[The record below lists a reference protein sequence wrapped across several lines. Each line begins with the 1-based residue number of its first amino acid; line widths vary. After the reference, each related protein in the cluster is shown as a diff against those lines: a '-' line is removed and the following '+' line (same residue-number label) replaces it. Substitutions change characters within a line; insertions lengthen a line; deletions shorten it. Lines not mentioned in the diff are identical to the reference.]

1 MLRFVLVFLLF
12 LFVVFL
18 VVDYFRFDPLE
29 RAESEITFK
38 LIDYDIPHRYFEF
51 PPRFVGESNGYLI
64 YEAPSIEPWK
74 GAVRAMA
81 YIPKERK
88 KKIEVLFEGKDKY
101 FESLRGSSKL
111 TYSQL
116 LLVYLLEYEFFTN
129 IASNWWD
136 YLLDRDYYE
145 PYRDVVFDKK
155 TKENLINFQAI
166 DWALLQAP
174 STPSSLK
181 ELVQS
186 TYPFF
191 IEKEDIF
198 DPYGREYFYKVQ
210 GRYVI
215 LGSKGEN
222 GKWDFDR
229 ETLNKVFSNAE
240 EKLFFV
246 KGDDIIVKMEGPR
259 RNKYK

>member
-38 LIDYDIPHRYFEF
+38 LIDYDIPDCYFEF
-51 PPRFVGESNGYLI
+51 PPRFLGESNGYLI

-88 KKIEVLFEGKDKY
+88 KKIKVLFEGKDKY
-101 FESLRGSSKL
+101 FESLRGPSKF

-116 LLVYLLEYEFFTN
+116 LLSELLGYGFLTY
-129 IASNWWD
+129 IGTGWD
-136 YLLDRDYYE
+136 LFWGTGYYI

-155 TKENLINFQAI
+155 TKENLINFHAI
-166 DWALLQAP
+166 EEALLQAP
-174 STPSSLK
+174 STPPSLK
-181 ELVQS
+181 ELFQK

-191 IEKEDIF
+191 INKEDIL

-229 ETLNKVFSNAE
+229 ETLNKVFSNTE
-240 EKLFFV
+240 EKLFFL
-246 KGDDIIVKMEGPR
+246 KGDDIIIKMKAP
-259 RNKYK
+259 

>member
-1 MLRFVLVFLLF
+1 MLAFLLF

-18 VVDYFRFDPLE
+18 VVDYFRFENDPVC
-29 RAESEITFK
+29 RAREAIMEELWDFHGYEICP
-38 LIDYDIPHRYFEF
+38 DYFED

-64 YEAPSIEPWK
+64 YGMPSIEPWK
-74 GAVRAMA
+74 GAVWAMV

-88 KKIEVLFEGKDKY
+88 KKIEVVFEGKDKY
-101 FESLRGSSKL
+101 VDSLRGECAF

-116 LLVYLLEYEFFTN
+116 LLLHLFDYNFFTYTG
-129 IASNWWD
+129 SWWD
-136 YLLDRDYYE
+136 SLLGRKYYT
-145 PYRDVVFDKK
+145 PYRDVVFDEK
-155 TKENLINFQAI
+155 TKENLINFGAI
-166 DWALLQAP
+166 KLALLYSGKNFQ
-174 STPSSLK
+174 TLK
-181 ELVQS
+181 ELVRS
-186 TYPFF
+186 VTIFVT
-191 IEKEDIF
+191 KEDIF

-246 KGDDIIVKMEGPR
+246 KGDDIIVKILPR
-259 RNKYK
+259 E